1 MLTCTSFCRRGKSKA
16 SGRLSPQ
23 KTALSSQTGAN
34 KQIASRAIKP
44 NPEEDLRRDV
54 PCLCP
59 DEADPCEKLMANTS
73 VWVATCVTLV
83 RHLNTRSPTR
93 RIKKRFVSPV
103 QSSFP
108 AKSPLVYRK
117 ETKKKNNNIRTYQTG
132 GDSFD
137 LPQHAWKEPARSSWT
152 WPRCQNQDQWQ
163 AAWGRHRVAKKRLGN
178 FWKYLKRFGT
188 LHGNLGDSTKHYE
201 VGIIQTKVTQFF
213 NMFIVF

>member
-1 MLTCTSFCRRGKSKA
+1 MLTCTSSCHRGKSKA

-59 DEADPCEKLMANTS
+59 DEADPCEKLMANAS

-93 RIKKRFVSPV
+93 RIKKGFVSPV
-103 QSSFP
+103 QSSFL

-117 ETKKKNNNIRTYQTG
+117 ETKKKKQQHKNIPDGWWQ
-132 GDSFD
+132 
-137 LPQHAWKEPARSSWT
+137 LWPAT
-152 WPRCQNQDQWQ
+152 AC
-163 AAWGRHRVAKKRLGN
+163 
-178 FWKYLKRFGT
+178 LKRISKIILNMTSVSKPGSVAGGLGEAHSCKKKKTGELLEISEKFWNFAWVFVGFNKT
-188 LHGNLGDSTKHYE
+188 LRNGDNPNKSNS
-201 VGIIQTKVTQFF
+201 IL
-213 NMFIVF
+213 